1 MRVHVSVDE
10 AYAQYWFGKAI
21 IYLGLVVSH
30 NDQFPGM
37 DLMFLQQAFLQ
48 GLYEKLEAFIRVSQ
62 VPPSGHKDRG
72 AWNLRP
78 SDLKSGTFGPG
89 NLILV
94 AFLMPLPFL
103 RFHS

>member
-1 MRVHVSVDE
+1 MRVIACLDE

-21 IYLGLVVSH
+21 FYLGLVVSH

-48 GLYEKLEAFIRVSQ
+48 GLYEK
-62 VPPSGHKDRG
+62 PSGQQDLG
-72 AWNLRP
+72 AWKLRP

-94 AFLMPLPFL
+94 AFSMPFRLVTNLM
-103 RFHS
+103 